1 MPSFGD
7 YYNDKKKKQKKSALE
22 KKATKQL
29 SVGASW
35 QLPAVTIIKKGKKE
49 W

>member
-7 YYNDKKKKQKKSALE
+7 YYSGKKKKTKKSALE
-22 KKATKQL
+22 KKAVKQM
-29 SVGASW
+29 SSASSW
-35 QLPAVTIIKKGKKE
+35 QLPQVTIIKKGKKE